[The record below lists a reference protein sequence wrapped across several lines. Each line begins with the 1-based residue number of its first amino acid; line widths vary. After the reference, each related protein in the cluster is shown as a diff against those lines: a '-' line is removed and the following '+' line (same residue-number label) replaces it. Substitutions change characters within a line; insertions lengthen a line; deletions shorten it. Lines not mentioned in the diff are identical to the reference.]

1 MFCTQCGQGVEP
13 EDKFCWNCGVPIARK
28 QPGSA
33 ARSSSASAGRD
44 VASASST
51 TDMPRPGPAAASP
64 TLQPSSEN
72 INAPAPEM
80 QERQVESGEEL
91 LPLTEE
97 PQTPA
102 AAGPPV
108 SPEQAPGITPAE
120 SQSIAADAAAAAA
133 IEPSGAGADLPS
145 GQAKA
150 APEVL
155 YDSVGNEL
163 AADDRALD
171 LGPADTP
178 TPTFGGYAARD
189 AKAPR
194 ANVASQK
201 AQARDIGRPPVATP
215 AIGSGSP
222 RGRKSL
228 LGVLEIAICV
238 VLVLAVGGAVW
249 MVFSSPHAKSA
260 APVRTVNVTVSPANA
275 EVTAGK
281 AFDFVV
287 TVTGTDDPRVS
298 WTVQEGD
305 AGGRIVTH
313 GSSSNGGQ
321 VSSKAVYVAPDKPG
335 TYHLLAASEADP
347 QKPGAAEIKVT
358 KR

>member
-1 MFCTQCGQGVEP
+1 
-13 EDKFCWNCGVPIARK
+13 
-28 QPGSA
+28 
-33 ARSSSASAGRD
+33 
-44 VASASST
+44 
-51 TDMPRPGPAAASP
+51 
-64 TLQPSSEN
+64 
-72 INAPAPEM
+72 M

-120 SQSIAADAAAAAA
+120 SQSIAADAAAVAA
-133 IEPSGAGADLPS
+133 IEPSGADWPS

-201 AQARDIGRPPVATP
+201 AQARDTGRPPVATP
-215 AIGSGSP
+215 AIGSGSA

-260 APVRTVNVTVSPANA
+260 APVRTVNVTISPANA

-281 AFDFVV
+281 VFDFVV

-298 WTVQEGD
+298 WAVQEGD

-321 VSSKAVYVAPDKPG
+321 VSSKAVYIAPDKPG
-335 TYHLLAASEADP
+335 TYHLLAVSEADP